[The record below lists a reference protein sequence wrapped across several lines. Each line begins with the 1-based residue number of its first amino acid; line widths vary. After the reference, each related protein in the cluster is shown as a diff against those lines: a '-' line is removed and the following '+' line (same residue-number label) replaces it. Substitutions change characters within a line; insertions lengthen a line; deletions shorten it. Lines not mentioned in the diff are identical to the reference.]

1 MTDMTM
7 ASEPLDSPL
16 APALVADGL
25 KDMDAADQN
34 SQPHA
39 TAAHNHALTTR
50 VWHWVNLAALV
61 TLFMTGLMIFNAHPR
76 LYWGEYGN
84 RDEPAW
90 LAIGSQGQ
98 QGFLEISG
106 QRIDTTGVLGRYQDS
121 DGTTRSRAF
130 PGWVTI
136 PSDYNLA
143 DARHWHFFFA
153 WIFAFGLM
161 AFMLISLFN
170 GHIRTMIA
178 MRRAEWHPRALW
190 TTIVDHARLN
200 FHTAPGEAYNP
211 LQKLTYIAV
220 IFIALPLIIVTGLAM
235 SPGTD
240 AALHWP
246 SMAFGG
252 RQSARSLH
260 FILAFSLV
268 GFLLLHVG
276 LVIIHKPLTLL
287 RGMTIGNRP

>member
-1 MTDMTM
+1 MTDMI
-7 ASEPLDSPL
+7 AAIDPADLPVPPEA
-16 APALVADGL
+16 APPAPSV
-25 KDMDAADQN
+25 N
-34 SQPHA
+34 
-39 TAAHNHALTTR
+39 HNHALTTR
-50 VWHWVNLAALV
+50 LWHWVNLVSLV

-76 LYWGEYGN
+76 LYWGEFGN

-98 QGFLEISG
+98 QGYLAVGG
-106 QRIDTTGVLGRYQDS
+106 QTFDTTGVLGRYS
-121 DGTTRSRAF
+121 DADGVSRNRAF

-153 WIFAFGLM
+153 WIFAFGLLL
-161 AFMLISLFN
+161 FMLFSLFN
-170 GHIRTMIA
+170 GHIRGMIA

-190 TTIVDHARLN
+190 TTIVDHARFK

-211 LQKLTYIAV
+211 LQKLSYIGV
-220 IFIALPLIIVTGLAM
+220 IFVALPLMIVTGLAM

-246 SMAFGG
+246 SMLFGG

-260 FILAFSLV
+260 FIVAFSLV
-268 GFLLLHVG
+268 GFLFVHLA

-287 RGMTIGNRP
+287 RGMTIGNPR